1 MGGKLTQAST
11 VSSGDWVVLW
21 KTDQGDYRGVSFTDF
36 VAAVQSAL
44 SIGRPEADT
53 QYSAPAATGFSVNI
67 SGTAANH
74 DVHLILTPAAGY
86 ANGTLILPLNTTCRD
101 KQEITVNCT
110 QSVGALAITANGAT
124 SVVGAPTALS
134 ANDFFKLTF
143 DLPTNNWYRVG

>member
-21 KTDQGDYRGVSFTDF
+21 KTDQGDSRGVSFTDF
-36 VAAVQSAL
+36 TAALQSAL

-67 SGTAANH
+67 SGIVANH

-86 ANGTLILPLNTTCRD
+86 ADGTLVLPLNTACRD

-124 SVVGAPTALS
+124 SVVGAPSALS
-134 ANDFFKLTF
+134 ANDFFKLKF